1 MAVGPAEGR
10 PCDVLREHLQ
20 YNSGSY
26 SGTDTDDFRWT
37 ATIATTPTRP
47 AVPSE
52 FHDAT
57 AYGTTLED
65 ADSWIIWLR
74 ERQQQV

>member
-20 YNSGSY
+20 YNSASY

-37 ATIATTPTRP
+37 ATLASTPAR
-47 AVPSE
+47 AAIPSA
-52 FHDAT
+52 FADAT
-57 AYGTTLED
+57 AYSDVLQN
-65 ADSWIIWLR
+65 ADSWIIRLR
-74 ERQQQV
+74 ERQNQV